1 MLQRLIL
8 VLSLLVCTGCATVTD
23 LERRPLLY
31 GAAAADTVTTQW
43 VINQGGREL
52 NPLGF
57 FGVTAA
63 KLVYLNL
70 DPLDQ
75 PVPESLVTA
84 LWFGLAVNNAIQALA
99 APPLFISIVPG
110 IIIGRAVY
118 DSIK

>member
-57 FGVTAA
+57 LGVTAA